1 MATTLQIPGPSVIY
15 TSVNNGSDWDL
26 LGYSDNDNLPS
37 VSFTDNM
44 HEVRTVL
51 SGAEPEQIVLTGTS
65 ARISLALVKWDQ
77 AFLAELLTHQ
87 RQGVAQQN
95 TQGRTTVGRLLVAG
109 TGYGFVKLRIQS
121 VSGAGRYT
129 FNCAYLVSDGV
140 ADSQWGNRERVLA
153 LTFKAIQRDEA
164 TNIYDYEATFTP

>member
-15 TSVNNGSDWDL
+15 TSVNNGSAWDL

-51 SGAEPEQIVLTGTS
+51 SGAEPEQVVLTGTS

-77 AFLAELLTHQ
+77 DFLEELLTHQ
-87 RQGVAQQN
+87 RRGVAQGN
-95 TQGRTTVGRLLVAG
+95 TQGRTTVGRLLVA
-109 TGYGFVKLRIQS
+109 TSGYGFVQVRIQS

-153 LTFKAIQRDEA
+153 LNFKAIQRDST
-164 TNIYDYEATFTP
+164 TNLYTYETTFTP

>member
-15 TSVNNGSDWDL
+15 TSVNNGTAWDL

-37 VSFTDNM
+37 VAFTDNM

-51 SGAEPEQIVLTGTS
+51 SGAEPEQVVLTGTS

-77 AFLAELLTHQ
+77 DFLEELLTHQ
-87 RQGVAQQN
+87 RRGVAQGN
-95 TQGRTTVGRLLVAG
+95 TQGRTTVGRLLVA
-109 TGYGFVKLRIQS
+109 TSGYGFVQVRIQS

-153 LTFKAIQRDEA
+153 LNFKAIQRDST
-164 TNIYDYEATFTP
+164 TNLYTYEATFTP